1 MLKRSPKSKLAT
13 VFIWVMASIALYIG
27 VDSLLTFRSL
37 VNSHGQRKSYL
48 LTKSQL
54 STGSPIPNSHLATKE
69 LFSNDAPS
77 GAIESTALNQQYFAK
92 ESIPAGTFLTKSM
105 ISKTAIDT
113 IDSDNRIMFV
123 PTKDKLDSS
132 IGSIADLM
140 YVSPDGYG
148 SETIA
153 YDAKILYEID
163 KKTDDDSVGDPNS
176 GYFVEISSQEAQD
189 LTTALA
195 SGDVRF
201 ALRQKK

>member
-1 MLKRSPKSKLAT
+1 
-13 VFIWVMASIALYIG
+13 
-27 VDSLLTFRSL
+27 
-37 VNSHGQRKSYL
+37 
-48 LTKSQL
+48 
-54 STGSPIPNSHLATKE
+54 
-69 LFSNDAPS
+69 
-77 GAIESTALNQQYFAK
+77 
-92 ESIPAGTFLTKSM
+92 
-105 ISKTAIDT
+105 
-113 IDSDNRIMFV
+113 MFV

-163 KKTDDDSVGDPNS
+163 KKTDDDSVGDPNP